1 MTSPSELTLLA
12 LQIGFLLLL
21 WVFIF
26 AIVYALR
33 SDLFGQRVRKLQP
46 DTPVPPPVAAS
57 PFPSSPAAAAP
68 AAHTEPVAHPA
79 TASAAANGELASTE
93 NATRLVITSG
103 TKAGAEFPLGH
114 DEITIGR
121 SSDSAIIIRDDYTST
136 HHARLML
143 WNGRWMIQDLDSTN
157 GTFLNGSRVTVP
169 TPIPLGATVKV
180 GATTFELRR

>member
-1 MTSPSELTLLA
+1 MSELTLLV
-12 LQIGFLLLL
+12 LQLGFLLLL
-21 WVFIF
+21 WVFVF
-26 AIVYALR
+26 AIVYSLR

-46 DTPVPPPVAAS
+46 DASAGASAAS
-57 PFPSSPAAAAP
+57 GFPAAAAAAP
-68 AAHTEPVAHPA
+68 AAAA
-79 TASAAANGELASTE
+79 TAPVSHPSAPASGPGGETASTE

-103 TKAGAEFPLGH
+103 QKAGAEFPLGR

>member
-1 MTSPSELTLLA
+1 MSELTLLV
-12 LQIGFLLLL
+12 LQLGFLVLL
-21 WVFIF
+21 WVFVF
-26 AIVYALR
+26 AIVYSLR

-46 DTPVPPPVAAS
+46 DA
-57 PFPSSPAAAAP
+57 AAAAP
-68 AAHTEPVAHPA
+68 APAAAFPAPASASPATPSAAHPA
-79 TASAAANGELASTE
+79 APASGPGGETASTE

-103 TKAGAEFPLGH
+103 QKAGAEFPLGR

>member
-1 MTSPSELTLLA
+1 MSELTLLV
-12 LQIGFLLLL
+12 LQLGFLVLL
-21 WVFIF
+21 WVFVF
-26 AIVYALR
+26 AIVYSLR

-46 DTPVPPPVAAS
+46 DA
-57 PFPSSPAAAAP
+57 AAAAP
-68 AAHTEPVAHPA
+68 APAAAFPAPAPASPASPTAAHPA
-79 TASAAANGELASTE
+79 APASGPGGETASTE

-103 TKAGAEFPLGH
+103 QKAGAEFPLGR

>member
-1 MTSPSELTLLA
+1 MSELTLLV
-12 LQIGFLLLL
+12 LQLGFLVLL
-21 WVFIF
+21 WVFVF

-46 DTPVPPPVAAS
+46 DAAAAG
-57 PFPSSPAAAAP
+57 PAPTPAAAAGPGAPTAAVNRP
-68 AAHTEPVAHPA
+68 APSADGGGDA
-79 TASAAANGELASTE
+79 TTD

-103 TKAGAEFPLGH
+103 AKAGAEFPLGR

-136 HHARLML
+136 HHARIML

-169 TPIPLGATVKV
+169 MPIPLGATVKV

>member
-1 MTSPSELTLLA
+1 MSELTLLV
-12 LQIGFLLLL
+12 LQLGFLLLL

-46 DTPVPPPVAAS
+46 DAAAATP
-57 PFPSSPAAAAP
+57 AAP
-68 AAHTEPVAHPA
+68 AASAFPTSPVTGSPSAPTEAVTTTPQGGG
-79 TASAAANGELASTE
+79 NGELASSD
-93 NATRLVITSG
+93 NARRLVITNGAKSG
-103 TKAGAEFPLGH
+103 TEFPLGT

>member
-1 MTSPSELTLLA
+1 MSELTLLV
-12 LQIGFLLLL
+12 LQLGFLLLL
-21 WVFIF
+21 WVFVF

-33 SDLFGQRVRKLQP
+33 SDLFGQRVRKLQ
-46 DTPVPPPVAAS
+46 AE
-57 PFPSSPAAAAP
+57 PAAAGAAPPRGAASAGPDAPTAAVSRPAP
-68 AAHTEPVAHPA
+68 ASAPSASGGGGDA
-79 TASAAANGELASTE
+79 TTDNAS
-93 NATRLVITSG
+93 RLVITSG
-103 TKAGAEFPLGH
+103 AKAGAEFPLGR

>member
-1 MTSPSELTLLA
+1 MSELTLLV
-12 LQIGFLLLL
+12 LQLGFLLLL

-26 AIVYALR
+26 AIVYSLR

-46 DTPVPPPVAAS
+46 DAAASVPAAS
-57 PFPSSPAAAAP
+57 PAYSAAGTGGGAP
-68 AAHTEPVAHPA
+68 TEAVAHHP
-79 TASAAANGELASTE
+79 SAPPSGPGGENASTE

-103 TKAGAEFPLGH
+103 QKAGAEFPLGR

>member
-1 MTSPSELTLLA
+1 MSELTLLV
-12 LQIGFLLLL
+12 LQLGFLLLL

-26 AIVYALR
+26 SIVYALR

-46 DTPVPPPVAAS
+46 EAAASVPVAAAA
-57 PFPSSPAAAAP
+57 FPSSPAAAA
-68 AAHTEPVAHPA
+68 AATAPVAHAPA
-79 TASAAANGELASTE
+79 PSGGGNGELASGD

-103 TKAGAEFPLGH
+103 AKAGAEFPLGH

-136 HHARLML
+136 HHARLMQ

-157 GTFLNGSRVTVP
+157 GTLLNGSRVTVP

>member
-1 MTSPSELTLLA
+1 MSELTLLV
-12 LQIGFLLLL
+12 LQLGFLVLL

-26 AIVYALR
+26 AIVYSLR
-33 SDLFGQRVRKLQP
+33 CDLFGQRVRKLQP
-46 DTPVPPPVAAS
+46 DA
-57 PFPSSPAAAAP
+57 AAAAP
-68 AAHTEPVAHPA
+68 APAAAFPAAAPASPSAVTSAHPA
-79 TASAAANGELASTE
+79 APASGPGGETASTE

-103 TKAGAEFPLGH
+103 QKAGAEFPLGR

>member
-46 DTPVPPPVAAS
+46 DAPAAPPVAAS
-57 PFPSSPAAAAP
+57 AFPSSPATAAP
-68 AAHTEPVAHPA
+68 AAPTAPVMHPA
-79 TASAAANGELASTE
+79 AASAGTSGELASTD

>member
-1 MTSPSELTLLA
+1 MSELTLLV
-12 LQIGFLLLL
+12 LQLGFLVLL

-46 DTPVPPPVAAS
+46 ETAVAA
-57 PFPSSPAAAAP
+57 PAAAP
-68 AAHTEPVAHPA
+68 AA
-79 TASAAANGELASTE
+79 ASAFPSAPMAAAAAPTAPVSRPAATGGTAGELASSE

-103 TKAGAEFPLGH
+103 AKNGAEFPLGH

-136 HHARLML
+136 HHARLMQ
-143 WNGRWMIQDLDSTN
+143 WNGRWMLQDLDSTN

>member
-1 MTSPSELTLLA
+1 MSELTLLV
-12 LQIGFLLLL
+12 LQLGFLVLL
-21 WVFIF
+21 WVFVF
-26 AIVYALR
+26 AIVYSLR

-46 DTPVPPPVAAS
+46 DA
-57 PFPSSPAAAAP
+57 AAAAP
-68 AAHTEPVAHPA
+68 APAAAFPAPASASPATPTAAHPA
-79 TASAAANGELASTE
+79 APASGPGGETASTE

-103 TKAGAEFPLGH
+103 QKAGAEFPLGR

>member
-1 MTSPSELTLLA
+1 MSELTLLV
-12 LQIGFLLLL
+12 LQLGFLLLL
-21 WVFIF
+21 WVFVF
-26 AIVYALR
+26 AIVYSLR

-46 DTPVPPPVAAS
+46 DSAAGAPAAS
-57 PFPSSPAAAAP
+57 GFPPAAAAAP
-68 AAHTEPVAHPA
+68 AAAA
-79 TASAAANGELASTE
+79 TAPVSHPSAPASGPGGETASTE

-103 TKAGAEFPLGH
+103 QKAGAEFPLGR

-157 GTFLNGSRVTVP
+157 GTFLGGSRVTVP

>member
-1 MTSPSELTLLA
+1 MSELTLLV
-12 LQIGFLLLL
+12 LQLGFLVLL
-21 WVFIF
+21 WVFVF
-26 AIVYALR
+26 AIVYSLR

-46 DTPVPPPVAAS
+46 DAAAATPA
-57 PFPSSPAAAAP
+57 PAAAFPAP
-68 AAHTEPVAHPA
+68 APASASTSTSAHPA
-79 TASAAANGELASTE
+79 APASGPGGETASTE

-103 TKAGAEFPLGH
+103 QKAGAEFPLGR

-157 GTFLNGSRVTVP
+157 GTLLNGSRVTVP

>member
-1 MTSPSELTLLA
+1 MSELTLLV
-12 LQIGFLLLL
+12 LQLGFLLLL
-21 WVFIF
+21 WVFVF

-46 DTPVPPPVAAS
+46 DAAAAS
-57 PFPSSPAAAAP
+57 AGAAP
-68 AAHTEPVAHPA
+68 AASA
-79 TASAAANGELASTE
+79 TAATAAVSKPAPAPTGDGGDATSE
-93 NATRLVITSG
+93 NASRLVITSG
-103 TKAGAEFPLGH
+103 SKSGAEFPLGR

>member
-1 MTSPSELTLLA
+1 MSELTLLV
-12 LQIGFLLLL
+12 LQLGFLLLL
-21 WVFIF
+21 WVFVF
-26 AIVYALR
+26 AIVYSLR

-46 DTPVPPPVAAS
+46 DAGASQAPAS
-57 PFPSSPAAAAP
+57 PFPAAAATSDVPTEAVSHP
-68 AAHTEPVAHPA
+68 AAPRSGPG
-79 TASAAANGELASTE
+79 GENASTQ
-93 NATRLVITSG
+93 NATKLVITSG
-103 TKAGAEFPLGH
+103 GKAGTEFPLGR

-143 WNGRWMIQDLDSTN
+143 WNGSWMLQDLDSTN

>member
-1 MTSPSELTLLA
+1 MSELTLLV
-12 LQIGFLLLL
+12 LQLGFLLLL

-26 AIVYALR
+26 AIVYSLR

-46 DTPVPPPVAAS
+46 DAAA
-57 PFPSSPAAAAP
+57 AAAAP
-68 AAHTEPVAHPA
+68 AAAFPVAAPASPSAATSAHPA
-79 TASAAANGELASTE
+79 APASGPGGETASTE

-103 TKAGAEFPLGH
+103 QKAGAEFPLGR